1 MHAVAVLY
9 YHQKLFPEL
18 EVLGFES
25 SRKICCIAKPGLLM
39 YLIYMLGR
47 EDDSENLKNLSIIEK
62 MVMDA
67 CDACITLNSSKGDGQ
82 FLNLWFF

>member
-1 MHAVAVLY
+1 
-9 YHQKLFPEL
+9 
-18 EVLGFES
+18 
-25 SRKICCIAKPGLLM
+25 
-39 YLIYMLGR
+39 MLGR

-67 CDACITLNSSKGDGQ
+67 CDACITLNSSKRDGQ